1 MLRILNVLAIVVLVG
16 SAVYA
21 YSIKYATLYQSERM
35 VKLKHELQNEKDSL
49 AVLRAEWA
57 HVANPVR
64 IETLA
69 DQHLGGQVMQL
80 SQIATLATLPD
91 KAARGDEIG
100 AKMHDLGLSDPTA
113 TPSNSAK
120 TTPAESKD
128 AAKESPKSVVKSIAK
143 PVVVAHKDATAPR
156 PALKTPKIAPA
167 ASAAAKPER

>member
-21 YSIKYATLYQSERM
+21 YSIKYATLYQAERM
-35 VKLKHELQNEKDSL
+35 VKLKHELKNEKDAL

-80 SQIATLATLPD
+80 SQIATLANLPD

-100 AKMHDLGLSDPTA
+100 AKMKDLGL
-113 TPSNSAK
+113 
-120 TTPAESKD
+120 
-128 AAKESPKSVVKSIAK
+128 
-143 PVVVAHKDATAPR
+143 
-156 PALKTPKIAPA
+156 
-167 ASAAAKPER
+167 

>member
-21 YSIKYATLYQSERM
+21 YSIKYASLYQAERM
-35 VKLKHELQNEKDSL
+35 VKLKHELQNEKDAL

-100 AKMHDLGLSDPTA
+100 AKMQDLGMSEPTA
-113 TPSNSAK
+113 TPSNGAK
-120 TTPAESKD
+120 
-128 AAKESPKSVVKSIAK
+128 AATSPKELPK
-143 PVVVAHKDATAPR
+143 PVAAAHSLAAPK
-156 PALKTPKIAPA
+156 PALKTPTTAPA
-167 ASAAAKPER
+167 TPKAER

>member
-21 YSIKYATLYQSERM
+21 YSIKYATLYQAERM

-100 AKMHDLGLSDPTA
+100 AKMQDLGLSEPTA
-113 TPSNSAK
+113 TSSNAVK
-120 TTPAESKD
+120 APTPAASKE
-128 AAKESPKSVVKSIAK
+128 ASK
-143 PVVVAHKDATAPR
+143 PVAVTQKTATAPK
-156 PALKTPKIAPA
+156 PALRTTKIAPA
-167 ASAAAKPER
+167 APKPER

>member
-21 YSIKYATLYQSERM
+21 YSIKYATLYQAERM

-69 DQHLGGQVMQL
+69 DQHLGGQVMLL

-91 KAARGDEIG
+91 KVSHGDEIG
-100 AKMHDLGLSDPTA
+100 SKLNDLGL
-113 TPSNSAK
+113 
-120 TTPAESKD
+120 KD
-128 AAKESPKSVVKSIAK
+128 LGP
-143 PVVVAHKDATAPR
+143 P
-156 PALKTPKIAPA
+156 
-167 ASAAAKPER
+167 AAKPAKAGR

>member
-21 YSIKYATLYQSERM
+21 YSIKYATLYQAERM

-69 DQHLGGQVMQL
+69 DQHLGGQVML
-80 SQIATLATLPD
+80 L
-91 KAARGDEIG
+91 
-100 AKMHDLGLSDPTA
+100 
-113 TPSNSAK
+113 
-120 TTPAESKD
+120 
-128 AAKESPKSVVKSIAK
+128 
-143 PVVVAHKDATAPR
+143 
-156 PALKTPKIAPA
+156 
-167 ASAAAKPER
+167 

>member
-16 SAVYA
+16 SAIYA
-21 YSIKYATLYQSERM
+21 YSIKYATLYQAERM

-69 DQHLGGQVMQL
+69 DQHLGSQVMQL

-120 TTPAESKD
+120 TTTPTASMD
-128 AAKESPKSVVKSIAK
+128 SPK
-143 PVVVAHKDATAPR
+143 PVAVAHKDATAPK
-156 PALKTPKIAPA
+156 PALKTLKIAP
-167 ASAAAKPER
+167 AAAKPER